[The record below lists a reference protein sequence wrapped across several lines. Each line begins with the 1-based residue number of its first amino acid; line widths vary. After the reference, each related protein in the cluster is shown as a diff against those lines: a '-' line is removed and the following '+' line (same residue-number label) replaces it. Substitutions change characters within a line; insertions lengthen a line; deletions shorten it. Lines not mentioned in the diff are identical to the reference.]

1 MAKSFSSLLRKL
13 PPWFVNPGEEGD
25 VIIGSMARVVRN
37 LEGHRFPG
45 WSTDEGRRAVADLLL
60 PLIKQ
65 LPGNK
70 TTAYCAE
77 MTQLNYTQRR
87 VLLERKLI
95 SQCMAARQN
104 GCHIVLNGKQDIS
117 FMINEEEHL
126 AMHLFS
132 AKNDYAA
139 LMKKA
144 VDISTQLEK
153 ELTFAKAAN
162 GDYLTSLPSETG
174 SGIQLYTVMQLPA
187 LAAADMIQQIKR
199 GLEKLM
205 LHLAPLYSNMGDDA
219 ANLFVVYTPPILKEG
234 EDDMANHLRDITL
247 TIAEREHEVRNRL
260 THSNATTM
268 LLPDMVA
275 RAYGLLK
282 YAYRLEY
289 GEFINALG
297 MIRLGVIC
305 GFIIPPEDKNEEDYL
320 GDVAGYYLH
329 GAPYHMEYH
338 AQKNTV
344 IPQEVERTLHSREII
359 RDTIL
364 SIELMRELLQITE

>member
-1 MAKSFSSLLRKL
+1 
-13 PPWFVNPGEEGD
+13 
-25 VIIGSMARVVRN
+25 
-37 LEGHRFPG
+37 
-45 WSTDEGRRAVADLLL
+45 
-60 PLIKQ
+60 
-65 LPGNK
+65 
-70 TTAYCAE
+70 
-77 MTQLNYTQRR
+77 
-87 VLLERKLI
+87 
-95 SQCMAARQN
+95 
-104 GCHIVLNGKQDIS
+104 
-117 FMINEEEHL
+117 
-126 AMHLFS
+126 
-132 AKNDYAA
+132 
-139 LMKKA
+139 
-144 VDISTQLEK
+144 
-153 ELTFAKAAN
+153 
-162 GDYLTSLPSETG
+162 
-174 SGIQLYTVMQLPA
+174 
-187 LAAADMIQQIKR
+187 
-199 GLEKLM
+199 
-205 LHLAPLYSNMGDDA
+205 
-219 ANLFVVYTPPILKEG
+219 
-234 EDDMANHLRDITL
+234 
-247 TIAEREHEVRNRL
+247 
-260 THSNATTM
+260 M

>member
-1 MAKSFSSLLRKL
+1 MAKSFSSLLRKH

-104 GCHIVLNGKQDIS
+104 ECHIVLNGKQDIS

-126 AMHLFS
+126 VMHLFS

-162 GDYLTSLPSETG
+162 GDYLTNDKLFTLQSDAIRSIASEHSCVIIG
-174 SGIQLYTVMQLPA
+174 RC
-187 LAAADMIQQIKR
+187 AD
-199 GLEKLM
+199 
-205 LHLAPLYSNMGDDA
+205 Y
-219 ANLFVVYTPPILKEG
+219 V
-234 EDDMANHLRDITL
+234 LR
-247 TIAEREHEVRNRL
+247 EN
-260 THSNATTM
+260 
-268 LLPDMVA
+268 PDMVSVFIHADPERRVA
-275 RAYGLLK
+275 RVMERTNQTAEQARQTIKKTDRRRANYYNYFSDRSWGVASNYHLSLDS
-282 YAYRLEY
+282 
-289 GEFINALG
+289 G
-297 MIRLGVIC
+297 RLG
-305 GFIIPPEDKNEEDYL
+305 ED
-320 GDVAGYYLH
+320 GC
-329 GAPYHMEYH
+329 
-338 AQKNTV
+338 
-344 IPQEVERTLHSREII
+344 VEM
-359 RDTIL
+359 IL
-364 SIELMRELLQITE
+364 RYIELTRR